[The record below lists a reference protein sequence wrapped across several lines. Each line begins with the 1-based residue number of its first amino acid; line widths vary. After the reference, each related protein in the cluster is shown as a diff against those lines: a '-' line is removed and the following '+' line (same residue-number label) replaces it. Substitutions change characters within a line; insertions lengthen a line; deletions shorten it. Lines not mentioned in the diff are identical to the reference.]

1 MELRMYTRY
10 DVRNACS
17 RIAKGLTPRIPEL
30 KEILFEK
37 MAETNYNWA
46 QFGTK
51 WDAVVTNGE
60 IILIAAI
67 KDVDE
72 VKEVCAKRQM
82 IEELGVEKTWTD
94 REIAVIDAIEAQFL
108 DGIMDWSNYKT
119 NWSVKKDNDR
129 DTVVTYL
136 LKANPGQK
144 KITQADIDAKLRESM
159 GLAPDEDPSTPTDT
173 FEVKFSDPRP
183 ATPEDVEMVKRK
195 EP

>member
-37 MAETNYNWA
+37 MSQTNFNWS

-51 WDAVVTNGE
+51 WDVVVTNGE
-60 IILIAAI
+60 INLITAI

-82 IEELGVEKTWTD
+82 IEELGVEKEWSD
-94 REIAVIDAIEAQFL
+94 RETAVIDAMEAMFL
-108 DGIMDWSNYKT
+108 EGLMDWTNYKT
-119 NWSVKKDNDR
+119 AWNVRKDTDR
-129 DTVVTYL
+129 DTVVTFL
-136 LKANPGQK
+136 TKVKPGQK

-159 GLAPDEDPSTPTDT
+159 GLKEGEDPSTPTEK

>member
-51 WDAVVTNGE
+51 WDVVVTNGE

-159 GLAPDEDPSTPTDT
+159 GLSPDEDPSTPTDT